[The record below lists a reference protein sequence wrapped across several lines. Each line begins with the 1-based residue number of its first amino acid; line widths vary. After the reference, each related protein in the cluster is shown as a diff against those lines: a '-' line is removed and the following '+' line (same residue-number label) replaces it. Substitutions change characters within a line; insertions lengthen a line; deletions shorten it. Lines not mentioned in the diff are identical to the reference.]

1 MSIKRFSTKLPPY
14 LTPDLLSLVEALHS
28 SYGKTTGCNCS
39 IRIGTERDTYH
50 HGSSN
55 AIYLGTDVIKGWMK
69 KCQLDR
75 TAALMF
81 TYVLAHEYG
90 HAIFER
96 PNADVR
102 SIMALYFMGYLTLK
116 GQKRMTRDTHRSLN
130 LPIPAEMVDYLSGQ
144 PEFVR
149 REQRSFLRLLPRELR
164 EPNLTNLSAGEFLAE
179 MNAAVLLQN
188 LDLRWDH
195 PLSKQ
200 VVGAVQEADWYRT
213 IAPRHGQRMLD
224 LVSFLRWNV
233 GLQTEPAA
241 LQHFRHLFPPEFI
254 ARMLPKDKLDKASQ
268 PANHPKILVEFSK
281 YKRPGQNSAQHKYKR
296 CVT

>member
-1 MSIKRFSTKLPPY
+1 MQ
-14 LTPDLLSLVEALHS
+14 LLDQNRDRA
-28 SYGKTTGCNCS
+28 
-39 IRIGTERDTYH
+39 DTYH

-130 LPIPAEMVDYLSGQ
+130 LPDPGRNGQLFEWAARICAAGTTLVSSAAAQGAPGTQPDQ
-144 PEFVR
+144 PER
-149 REQRSFLRLLPRELR
+149 R
-164 EPNLTNLSAGEFLAE
+164 
-179 MNAAVLLQN
+179 
-188 LDLRWDH
+188 
-195 PLSKQ
+195 
-200 VVGAVQEADWYRT
+200 
-213 IAPRHGQRMLD
+213 
-224 LVSFLRWNV
+224 
-233 GLQTEPAA
+233 
-241 LQHFRHLFPPEFI
+241 
-254 ARMLPKDKLDKASQ
+254 
-268 PANHPKILVEFSK
+268 
-281 YKRPGQNSAQHKYKR
+281 
-296 CVT
+296 